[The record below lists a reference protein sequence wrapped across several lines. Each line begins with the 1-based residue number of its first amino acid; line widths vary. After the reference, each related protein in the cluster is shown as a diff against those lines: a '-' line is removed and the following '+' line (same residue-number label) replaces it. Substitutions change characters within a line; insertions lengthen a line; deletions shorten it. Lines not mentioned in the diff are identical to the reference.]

1 MPSIDIEDAFDKLV
15 DRLCNEAFE
24 RGQSQ
29 RRAEKA
35 EWELRGATDRLRE
48 LEREAA
54 GLREEA
60 RLAKHFLAEAEK
72 KLPLVRPDPNT
83 PDL

>member
-1 MPSIDIEDAFDKLV
+1 MSDLNVGDAFDKLI
-15 DRLCNEAFE
+15 DRLCNESFE

-35 EWELRGATDRLRE
+35 EWELRVATDRVLG

-54 GLREEA
+54 SLREEA
-60 RLAKHFLAEAEK
+60 RLAKHYQAEAEK
-72 KLPLVRPDPNT
+72 KLALAQSDPNT
-83 PDL
+83 PDV

>member
-35 EWELRGATDRLRE
+35 EWELRVATDRLRD

-54 GLREEA
+54 GMREEA
-60 RLAKHFLAEAEK
+60 RLAKLYRDETEKDLA
-72 KLPLVRPDPNT
+72 LVRSDPNT

>member
-1 MPSIDIEDAFDKLV
+1 MPSIDIEDAFDKLI
-15 DRLCNEAFE
+15 DRLCNESFE

-35 EWELRGATDRLRE
+35 EWELSVATGRLRD
-48 LEREAA
+48 LGLEAA

-60 RLAKHFLAEAEK
+60 RLAKHSLAEAEK
-72 KLPLVRPDPNT
+72 KLAIVRSEPNT
-83 PDL
+83 PDF